1 MYHESS
7 RIPNY
12 ERRNPPLKLQE
23 ALSPAA
29 SMTHIQVPSGFKLQL
44 FASEPDIVK
53 PIAMAWDERGRL
65 WIAET
70 VDYPNDIHPGR
81 PGRDHIKILE
91 DTDGDG
97 RADKFTIFADSLNI
111 PTSIVFSNGGIIV
124 SAMPDFLFLKDTT
137 GDDRADIRQ
146 KAVGGWGFGDT
157 HAGPSNLRYG
167 FDNHIW
173 GAVGYS
179 NHVTVGPDG
188 DTTSFGQAIY
198 RFRPGTFDSLEH
210 VASFTQQH
218 VGPRLLRDERRVRL
232 DGEQHARDVRRHPA
246 SLPARREGAA
256 AARGQHEDRR
266 ALLHDA
272 DHEAGAPGGRVR
284 RLHRGGRVQPLHGA
298 QLSARVLEP
307 HRLRERADGPPR
319 CTAPSSSRRAR
330 ATPSRMAGTCSRV
343 TTTGSAPVDAQV
355 GPDGAV
361 WVADWYNFIIQ
372 HNPTPAGFQNGKGN
386 AYENPLRDHQHGRI
400 YRVVWNGAP
409 AAKPMALHRD
419 RPDELVR
426 ALRNDNLFWRL
437 TAQRLLVERGKP
449 DVAPQLIA
457 LARDQLGR

>member
-1 MYHESS
+1 MQGDHHEPWTWVRTEGQGRVFYTAYGHDERTWGQEGFQSLVRNGILWAVGDRVRAEHDQYAIAPLVYHESS

-23 ALSPAA
+23 ALAPAA
-29 SMTHIQVPSGFKLQL
+29 SMTHIQVPPGFKLQL

-70 VDYPNDIHPGR
+70 VDYPNDIHPGK

-179 NHVTVGPDG
+179 NHVTVDPDG
-188 DTTSFGQAIY
+188 DTTQVRAGDLPLPA
-198 RFRPGTFDSLEH
+198 RHLRLAGTRRELHE
-210 VASFTQQH
+210 QH
-218 VGPRLLRDERRVRL
+218 VGARLLGDERRVRL

-246 SLPARREGAA
+246 SLPARREGAP

-272 DHEAGAPGGRVR
+272 DHEERASGGRVR
-284 RLHRGGRVQPLHGA
+284 RLHRGGRA
-298 QLSARVLEP
+298 S
-307 HRLRERADGPPR
+307 
-319 CTAPSSSRRAR
+319 TSTRRAAIR
-330 ATPSRMAGTCSRV
+330 ASTGIASPS
-343 TTTGSAPVDAQV
+343 
-355 GPDGAV
+355 
-361 WVADWYNFIIQ
+361 
-372 HNPTPAGFQNGKGN
+372 
-386 AYENPLRDHQHGRI
+386 
-400 YRVVWNGAP
+400 
-409 AAKPMALHRD
+409 
-419 RPDELVR
+419 
-426 ALRNDNLFWRL
+426 
-437 TAQRLLVERGKP
+437 
-449 DVAPQLIA
+449 
-457 LARDQLGR
+457 